1 MFSHRRDDF
10 LCQQDFLNNKYEIQ
24 KESPKT
30 QEYIKQ
36 KLGLKKQLEPT
47 DSPVYKEMIAN
58 ASKLRIAQERLR
70 KGEIDLNTYNRIKTK
85 LGAKFT
91 GTVYQE
97 MADSNSPEIN
107 AGKRYLEQLRTD
119 NKSLI
124 GEYTIQRIDG
134 TNFTYQFRNNEGKKT
149 FSVKVSFFVNEKKMF
164 YIQFLHFKRNKI
176 LWKRNKKCPFA
187 EKRFWL

>member
-1 MFSHRRDDF
+1 MTF

-149 FSVKVSFFVNEKKMF
+149 FSVKVSFFVNEKKNVL
-164 YIQFLHFKRNKI
+164 YTINTLQ
-176 LWKRNKKCPFA
+176 KK
-187 EKRFWL
+187 

>member
-1 MFSHRRDDF
+1 MKF
-10 LCQQDFLNNKYEIQ
+10 KYE
-24 KESPKT
+24 K
-30 QEYIKQ
+30 
-36 KLGLKKQLEPT
+36 
-47 DSPVYKEMIAN
+47 
-58 ASKLRIAQERLR
+58 
-70 KGEIDLNTYNRIKTK
+70 NRIKTK

-149 FSVKVSFFVNEKKMF
+149 FSVKVSFFVNEKKNVL
-164 YIQFLHFKRNKI
+164 YTISSLQ
-176 LWKRNKKCPFA
+176 KK
-187 EKRFWL
+187 

>member
-1 MFSHRRDDF
+1 M
-10 LCQQDFLNNKYEIQ
+10 
-24 KESPKT
+24 
-30 QEYIKQ
+30 
-36 KLGLKKQLEPT
+36 
-47 DSPVYKEMIAN
+47 
-58 ASKLRIAQERLR
+58 
-70 KGEIDLNTYNRIKTK
+70 
-85 LGAKFT
+85 GAKFT

-149 FSVKVSFFVNEKKMF
+149 FSVKVSFFVNEKKNVL
-164 YIQFLHFKRNKI
+164 YTISSLQ
-176 LWKRNKKCPFA
+176 KK
-187 EKRFWL
+187 

>member
-1 MFSHRRDDF
+1 MRYKKNFNELDKKQK
-10 LCQQDFLNNKYEIQ
+10 L

-134 TNFTYQFRNNEGKKT
+134 TNFTYQFRNNEGKK
-149 FSVKVSFFVNEKKMF
+149 MF

-176 LWKRNKKCPFA
+176 LWKKKQKNALFA